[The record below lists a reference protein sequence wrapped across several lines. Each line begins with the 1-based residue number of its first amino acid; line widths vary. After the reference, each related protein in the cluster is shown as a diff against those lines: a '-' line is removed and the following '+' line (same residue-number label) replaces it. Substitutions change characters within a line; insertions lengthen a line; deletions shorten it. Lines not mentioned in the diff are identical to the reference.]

1 MDPFPHTAQ
10 APPRRHGAGLWAVVF
25 AFVAVMAF
33 STVPTP
39 LYTLYQARDGF
50 STFVIT
56 VIFAAYAVGV
66 IVALFFAGH
75 VSDWVGR
82 RRALVPAVLLSVA
95 GAIVFLVW
103 RELPGLLVGRVLS
116 GLSVGVVT
124 AAATAYLAELHL
136 VERPGASPA
145 RAQLLATSANLG
157 GLGLGPL
164 VAGLLAQSVG
174 APLTVPFVVFVVVLT
189 VAPEFGAVPGL
200 FALWTPPRRP

>member
-1 MDPFPHTAQ
+1 MDLFPHTAQ

-39 LYTLYQARDGF
+39 LYTLYPARDGF

-82 RRALVPAVLLSVA
+82 RR
-95 GAIVFLVW
+95 
-103 RELPGLLVGRVLS
+103 GLLPA
-116 GLSVGVVT
+116 GVVGGPPPGRFLCLG
-124 AAATAYLAELHL
+124 ALA
-136 VERPGASPA
+136 
-145 RAQLLATSANLG
+145 
-157 GLGLGPL
+157 
-164 VAGLLAQSVG
+164 
-174 APLTVPFVVFVVVLT
+174 
-189 VAPEFGAVPGL
+189 
-200 FALWTPPRRP
+200 